1 MLPVRAIALI
11 REYSKPITHPYW
23 RSGTSHAMIIKESP
37 PMRMINDQIKR
48 ELVYRYDNECSGWG
62 KFSFDIIERTFP
74 GIYDYMGNDYIQTYG
89 EELLELLA
97 YESIK
102 GKHLNFY
109 YYTRQFLVH
118 TKKFKLIDY
127 EVKGGKR
134 GKTYLEW
141 IFV

>member
-1 MLPVRAIALI
+1 
-11 REYSKPITHPYW
+11 
-23 RSGTSHAMIIKESP
+23 
-37 PMRMINDQIKR
+37 
-48 ELVYRYDNECSGWG
+48 
-62 KFSFDIIERTFP
+62 
-74 GIYDYMGNDYIQTYG
+74 MGNDYIQTYG

-109 YYTRQFLVH
+109 YYTRQFLVP

-127 EVKGGKR
+127 EVKRGKR